1 MNRRLRQL
9 TFAKVLTAGVL
20 IIFFCISVAPFI
32 LVWSAAFKDKAD
44 LINNV
49 FGLPTT
55 FRFSNIQKAWVQGRF
70 GIYYK
75 NSILV
80 VIPVVFGTILLSI
93 TNAYAFAYFKIPA
106 KELIFGVILLGMTIP
121 MEVVIIQLYYHLMQ
135 LGLLNTLTG
144 LILAQIG
151 MGIPFGTFFLRGTL
165 KDLPK
170 SLIEAAEID
179 GAGTFTI
186 LVKILIPM
194 SGAAIMTLIIFFFTW
209 TWNEFLLTLVIIH
222 KDSLRTLPVGMAFFQ
237 GRYVGDTP
245 LIAMGA
251 SLMTLPIIL
260 LYILLQ
266 KYVISGITAGALKE

>member
-1 MNRRLRQL
+1 MPRRYKRPTL
-9 TFAKVLTAGVL
+9 AKVLSACIL
-20 IIFFCISVAPFI
+20 ILFLCISVAPFI
-32 LVWSAAFKDKAD
+32 LVWSAAFKDKAE
-44 LINNV
+44 LISNV

-55 FRFSNIQKAWVQGRF
+55 FRFSNIQKAWIQGRF
-70 GIYYK
+70 GTYYK

-80 VIPVVFGTILLSI
+80 VVPVVFGTILLSI
-93 TNAYAFAYFKIPA
+93 SNAYALAYFKIPA

-121 MEVVIIQLYYHLMQ
+121 MEVVIIQLYYHLMKM
-135 LGLLNTLTG
+135 GLLNTLAG

-165 KDLPK
+165 KEFPR
-170 SLIEAAEID
+170 SLVEAAEID
-179 GAGTFTI
+179 GAGTFKILTKI
-186 LVKILIPM
+186 LVPM
-194 SGAAIMTLIIFFFTW
+194 AGSAIMTLIIFFFTW
-209 TWNEFLLTLVIIH
+209 TWNEFLLTLVVIH

>member
-1 MNRRLRQL
+1 MKRTHRRL
-9 TFAKVLTAGVL
+9 TPAKVVTACIL
-20 IIFFCISVAPFI
+20 ILFFCISVAPFV
-32 LVWSAAFKDKAD
+32 LVWSAAFKDKAE
-44 LINNV
+44 LISNV
-49 FGLPTT
+49 FGLPSTW
-55 FRFSNIQKAWVQGRF
+55 RFSNIQKAWVQGHF
-70 GIYYK
+70 STYYK
-75 NSILV
+75 NSVLV
-80 VIPVVFGTILLSI
+80 VIPVVTVTILLSI
-93 TNAYAFAYFKIPA
+93 TNAYALAYFKIPA
-106 KELIFGVILLGMTIP
+106 KELIFGLILLGMTIP

-135 LGLLNTLTG
+135 MGLLNTLTG

-165 KDLPK
+165 KEFPK

-179 GAGTFTI
+179 GAGTLTV
-186 LVKILIPM
+186 LLKILIPM
-194 SGAAIMTLIIFFFTW
+194 SGPAIMTLIIFFFTW
-209 TWNEFLLTLVIIH
+209 TWNEFLLTLVVIS
-222 KDSLRTLPVGMAFFQ
+222 KESLRTLPVGMAFFQ